1 MDHRHPHRRPPYLKS
16 LRLWKE
22 RHPHRRPPLRLH
34 LLLLQASLL
43 YLLLRLLLPL
53 HRRLR

>member
-1 MDHRHPHRRPPYLKS
+1 MDHRHPHRRPPCLKS